1 MKQTMPTSQKGFSL
15 VELMIALVLGLII
28 ILGVTS
34 VLLSN
39 LQTYSLTQG
48 QSQVQENG
56 RFSLDIIGQ
65 DLRMAGGWGCS
76 GALLT
81 HEQATSGTLSAG
93 FMRNTLARN
102 ASGETN
108 AQKYVK
114 KFEQGIEGHR
124 FVNNAWSG
132 DSKVTALFGN
142 LAVDTTSDIVT
153 IRRGSTFSAPV
164 QNHSG
169 GTITSPLGSQII
181 AASEPAFLITSD
193 CHYGAIALTTVNGNN
208 LLLGNNIALG
218 RDFTD
223 GIVGQAHHITYLI
236 ATSSIDPNTS
246 ALWAVRYNFATDQVI
261 QEELITGVESMQVL
275 YGIPAGNNTN
285 TNYVAA
291 NAINRYD
298 WEQDDWSNST
308 WRTIQAVRI
317 SLVSVSQDTGL
328 SPVNQTIRI
337 GNTNV
342 VIPEGRLGQ
351 LFTSTVSIRNNPE

>member
-1 MKQTMPTSQKGFSL
+1 MKKIMPTSQKGFSL

-56 RFSLDIIGQ
+56 RFSLDIVGQ
-65 DLRMAGGWGCS
+65 DLRMAGGWGCA

-81 HEQATSGTLSAG
+81 HEQATSGALSAG
-93 FMRNTLARN
+93 FLRNTLARN
-102 ASGETN
+102 APGETN

-132 DSKVTALFGN
+132 DNKVTALFGN
-142 LAVDTTSDIVT
+142 LAVDIDSDIIT
-153 IRRGSTFSAPV
+153 IRRGSSFTSPV

-169 GTITSPLGSQII
+169 STITSPLGSQTINPL
-181 AASEPAFLITSD
+181 EPVFLITSD
-193 CHYGAIALTTVNGNN
+193 CHYGAIAKTTVNGNN

-223 GIVGQAHHITYLI
+223 GIVGQAHHVTYLI
-236 ATSSIDPNTS
+236 ATSGFDPSTS
-246 ALWAVRYNFATDQVI
+246 ALWAVRYNFATDVVI

-285 TNYVAA
+285 YVAA

-298 WEQDDWSNST
+298 WELDDWNSST
-308 WRTIQAVRI
+308 WRNIQAVRI
-317 SLVSVSQDTGL
+317 SLISVSQDTGL

-351 LFTSTVSIRNNPE
+351 LFTSTVSIRNNPQ